1 MKRFFMLFALFTI
14 SPLVGFYSGVG
25 VGWNSIDEAFK
36 SDLFTS
42 EDKSGQDRYDTHMNR
57 LVPMITVGHKFFSC
71 DGWVVD
77 ISAEWKYLNYRT
89 TNVNSSRGQILPN
102 ASFSSKN
109 IFGDDV
115 VRDFT
120 SKTCL
125 NNEVVLLGGLGREL
139 CTGSLYLGIGPF
151 FLNGSN
157 SIFVTAV
164 HTPNGVGDHLIST
177 SVKKRKIV
185 WGGAIQARYQFF
197 FDQNYFIDIAYSYL
211 QTGKHDFKNS
221 VNAAVLNGSDTPG
234 TVTLFLKRQIKF
246 SIQELMISMNL
257 KF

>member
-1 MKRFFMLFALFTI
+1 MKRFFMLFTLFTT
-14 SPLVGFYSGVG
+14 SPLVAFYAGVG
-25 VGWNSIDEAFK
+25 AGWNSIDENFK

-42 EDKSGQDRYDTHMNR
+42 EDKSGRDRYDTHMNR
-57 LVPMITVGHKFFSC
+57 LVPMATIGHKFFFC
-71 DGWVVD
+71 DGWVAD

-89 TNVNSSRGQILPN
+89 PNMNSSRGQILPN
-102 ASFSSKN
+102 GSFSSKN

-125 NNEVVLLGGLGREL
+125 NNEVILLGSLGKEI
-139 CTGSLYLGIGPF
+139 CNGSLFLGVGPF
-151 FLNGSN
+151 FLDGSN

-177 SVKKRKIV
+177 FVKKRKIV

-197 FDQNYFIDIAYSYL
+197 FDQNFFIDIGYSYL
-211 QTGKHDFKNS
+211 KTGKYEFKNS
-221 VNAAVLNGSDTPG
+221 GNAATLNGSNTPG
-234 TVTLFLKRQIKF
+234 TVTLFLKRHIKF
-246 SIQELMISMNL
+246 TIQELTILMNL